1 MGKSPKGKDIQRVT
15 AELLRAH
22 DACEREARRFE
33 RIFPEGLDVSQASLE
48 RALDGGFACLAWHW
62 CCRLELDLNLRGAD
76 LCGADLCR
84 ADLCRAD
91 LCGADL
97 CRANLCRANLY
108 GADLRGAD
116 LRETVAADA

>member
-62 CCRLELDLNLRGAD
+62 CCRLELDLDLCGANLRGAD
-76 LCGADLCR
+76 LRGADLW
-84 ADLCRAD
+84 
-91 LCGADL
+91 
-97 CRANLCRANLY
+97 RANLRRANLY
-108 GADLRGAD
+108 GAD